1 MSRIPNSIFTSTDV
15 TSLSQ
20 FLLGKQLCT
29 NIGGELTCGKI
40 VETEAY
46 NGVIDRASH
55 AYGGRN
61 TNRTAT
67 LYELGGIA
75 YIYLCY
81 GIHHLFNIVS
91 GPQDTPHAILIRGIE
106 PTVGLDIMLR
116 RRKMTVAKP
125 NITAGPGALSMAL
138 GITRHLDKESLAE
151 DMIWLED
158 MDDNLDPST
167 IVACPRVGVD
177 YAGEDALLP
186 YRYYL
191 KGNKYVSKPNS

>member
-29 NIGGELTCGKI
+29 HINGELTCGKI

-61 TNRTAT
+61 TSRTAT
-67 LYELGGIA
+67 LYEEGGIA
-75 YIYLCY
+75 YVYLCY

-91 GPQDTPHAILIRGIE
+91 GPESTPHAILIRGVE
-106 PTVGLDIMLR
+106 PTIGIEIMLR
-116 RRKMTVAKP
+116 RRKMMVAKP

-138 GITRHLDKESLAE
+138 GITKQLDKESLADE
-151 DMIWLED
+151 MIWLED
-158 MDDNLDPST
+158 IGDNPDPES
-167 IVACPRVGVD
+167 IVACPRIGVD
-177 YAGEDALLP
+177 YAKEDALLP